1 MFTYEFLIEFGDIY
15 LQNLMLYDFGMDP
28 KDFGNKTLLYEKI
41 EDIEKT
47 FDLIMFVENFQE
59 SMALLKM
66 SICWDYEDLASLKL
80 NAHDENSKSKLS
92 DKATN
97 LLKEWLNDSYI
108 LYDYF
113 KVESV

>member
-1 MFTYEFLIEFGDIY
+1 
-15 LQNLMLYDFGMDP
+15 MLYDFGMEP

-59 SMALLKM
+59 SIVLLKM

-80 NAHDENSKSKLS
+80 NVHNENSKLKLY

-113 KVESV
+113 KVELV